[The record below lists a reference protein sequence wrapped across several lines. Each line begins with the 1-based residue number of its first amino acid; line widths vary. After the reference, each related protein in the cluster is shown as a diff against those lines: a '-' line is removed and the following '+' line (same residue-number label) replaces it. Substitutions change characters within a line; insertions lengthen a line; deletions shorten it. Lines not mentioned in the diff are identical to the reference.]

1 MTPRTHKTLIATI
14 LLLAGMGVLALWMHA
29 PPEDFSRAS
38 LSKSIP
44 LKQIVFLVAALALMG
59 LATLPH
65 YNVFRQLAWPLYGI
79 GLAALVALLLMA
91 RRTNGAAGWFSLGP
105 IKVQP
110 AEFFKIA
117 LVLAL
122 ARTLMYGRAVQT
134 WSGIALPVVATAVP
148 AALVMLQPDLGTTLL
163 FIPTLFAMLFA
174 AGARKRHLA
183 IMSAVLLIA
192 APIVFFKVL
201 KPYQQGRITAFVTGR
216 DNYQQDQAEKACAAG
231 RAFGR
236 ALGESGAQLPIYV
249 PERHTDFVYSIL
261 AEELGFFGSTFIL
274 LLYAAFFAQCLL
286 IAHQSREPF
295 ARLVV
300 VGLTVCFATQTFINL
315 GMTLGVAPITGLT
328 LPFVSYGGSS
338 LLTCA
343 TAAGVVLN
351 VSARWQPAFSARDM
365 AGGTIAIAGF
375 QPQAV
380 KWLPH

>member
-1 MTPRTHKTLIATI
+1 MPRVNKTLVATI
-14 LLLAGMGVLALWMHA
+14 LLLAGLGVVALWTHA
-29 PPEDFSRAS
+29 PPADFTRAS
-38 LSKSIP
+38 LSSSIP
-44 LKQIVFLVAALALMG
+44 LKQVVFLGAALALMG
-59 LATLPH
+59 LAVWPH
-65 YNVFRQLAWPLYGI
+65 YNLYRQLAWPLYGI
-79 GLAALVALLLMA
+79 GLAALAALLLMA
-91 RRTNGAAGWFSLGP
+91 RRTNGAAGWFSVGP

-122 ARTLMYGRAVQT
+122 ARTLMYGKAVRT
-134 WSGIALPVVATAVP
+134 WSGIALPVAATAVP

-163 FIPTLFAMLFA
+163 FVPTLFAMLYV

-183 IMSAVLLIA
+183 IMAAVLIVA
-192 APIVFFKVL
+192 APIVFFKGL
-201 KPYQQGRITAFVTGR
+201 KPYQQNRITAFWTGR
-216 DNYQQDQAEKACAAG
+216 DNYQQDQAEKACASG

-236 ALGESGAQLPIYV
+236 ALSESGAQLPIYV
-249 PERHTDFVYSIL
+249 PERHTDFVYSVI
-261 AEELGFFGSTFIL
+261 AEEFGFFGSSFTL
-274 LLYAAFFAQCLL
+274 LLYAAFFAQCLR

-295 ARLVV
+295 ARLAVT
-300 VGLTVCFATQTFINL
+300 GLTVCWATQTFINL

-328 LPFVSYGGSS
+328 LPFISYGGSS

-343 TAAGVVLN
+343 LATGIVLN

-365 AGGTIAIAGF
+365 AGGSIAISGF